1 MKPLAMPQFDAQY
14 DADTLSR
21 AAEIKSN
28 KGRHAAA
35 LKHVVKKAKSLGR
48 VLKEGKG
55 AGVMIDPKS
64 AANLQTGSF
73 PSLGGGS

>member
-55 AGVMIDPKS
+55 AMVDPKT